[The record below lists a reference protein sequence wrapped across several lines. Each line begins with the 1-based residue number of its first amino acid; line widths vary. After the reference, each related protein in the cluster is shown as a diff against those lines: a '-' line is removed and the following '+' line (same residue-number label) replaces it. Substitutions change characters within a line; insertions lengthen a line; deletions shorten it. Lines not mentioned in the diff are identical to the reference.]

1 MVAGKDVCLRRLA
14 GGVRAR
20 EVRFNRFLGN
30 AKVTTARVIESWSEG
45 TVAAAEGRHVWTRK
59 GRRTVPHDQRDL
71 SDKESQ
77 RWIATAL
84 AAKPLLAKA
93 AMVTALGDRESDTF
107 AFYVSATEQR
117 FHVIARSMH
126 DRKLA
131 GGLGLYASGVVMAVV
146 EQRGNLLPARAQ
158 RPERVVPLELRFG
171 TVSLARPQS
180 KFLHHLPESLS
191 LHLVDV
197 REVDPQAGTEPL
209 HWRLLTTHPVANAE
223 QAWRIV
229 EWYKRRW
236 LIEQFFRVLKT
247 QGFRL
252 EDSQVGTAE
261 RLLKLVAI
269 AAKAAVI
276 PIQLLQARDGRDH
289 QPVRL
294 AFDVN
299 EVATLAALN
308 QNLEAQSKRLKTPHP
323 PDSLAWAAW
332 IIGRLGGWDG
342 YPSSKP
348 PGPITMR
355 HGLEYFHAAAA
366 GWSLRDVCMPP
377 CFRRDDG
384 RGCDCQTAKS
394 SLRATGSA
402 RMRGLHILVVPAKAG
417 THNHQPVCLRTNRST
432 ALLNR
437 NGTAYGSL
445 LSQGRRKR
453 IRLSNSHVVIA
464 SHRVGANARTPY
476 PRRSCESRNP

>member
-14 GGVRAR
+14 KGVRAR

-30 AKVTTARVIESWSEG
+30 AKVTAARVIESWSEA
-45 TVAAAEGRHVWTRK
+45 TVAAAEGCHILAIQDTSEINFVTTAKRRRGLGEIGHGNGRGVLLHPMLAVDAENGSCLGLLSGQVWTRK
-59 GRRTVPHDQRDL
+59 ERRTVSHDLRDL

-93 AMVTALGDRESDTF
+93 AMVTALGDRESDIF
-107 AFYVSATEQR
+107 ALYASVAGER

-131 GGLGLYASGVVMAVV
+131 DGIGLYAASEAMAVV
-146 EQRGNLLPARAQ
+146 DQRAIVLPARAQ
-158 RPERVVPLELRFG
+158 RAERVAVLELRFG
-171 TVSLARPQS
+171 AMNLARPQT
-180 KFLHHLPESLS
+180 KFLRHLPKSLP
-191 LHLVDV
+191 LAMVDV
-197 REVDPQAGTEPL
+197 READPQAGTEPL

-223 QAWRIV
+223 EAWRIV

-247 QGFRL
+247 QGFKL
-252 EDSQVGTAE
+252 EDSQIATAD

-276 PIQLLQARDGRDH
+276 TIQLLQARDGRNH
-289 QPVRL
+289 QPIRL
-294 AFDVN
+294 AFDAN
-299 EVATLAALN
+299 EVATLTALN
-308 QNLEAQSKRLKTPHP
+308 QNLEAQSKRLKNPHP

-348 PGPITMR
+348 PGPITMK
-355 HGLEYFHAAAA
+355 HGLEYFHAVAV
-366 GWSLRDVCMPP
+366 GWSLKDVCMP
-377 CFRRDDG
+377 
-384 RGCDCQTAKS
+384 
-394 SLRATGSA
+394 
-402 RMRGLHILVVPAKAG
+402 
-417 THNHQPVCLRTNRST
+417 
-432 ALLNR
+432 
-437 NGTAYGSL
+437 
-445 LSQGRRKR
+445 
-453 IRLSNSHVVIA
+453 
-464 SHRVGANARTPY
+464 
-476 PRRSCESRNP
+476 

>member
-14 GGVRAR
+14 KGNRAQ
-20 EVRFNRFLGN
+20 EMRFNRFLGN
-30 AKVTTARVIESWSEG
+30 AKVTTSGLIESWSEG
-45 TVAAAEGRHVWTRK
+45 TVAAAEGRHVLAIQDTSEINFTTTAKRRRGLGEIGKGNGRGVLLHPMLAVDAENGSCLGLVSGQVWTRK
-59 GRRTVPHDQRDL
+59 GRRTVSHDRRDL

-93 AMVTALGDRESDTF
+93 AMVTALGDRESDIF
-107 AFYVSATEQR
+107 ALYASAAEER

-131 GGLGLYASGVVMAVV
+131 NGIGLYAASEDMAVV
-146 EQRGNLLPARAQ
+146 DQRAIVLPARAQ
-158 RPERVVPLELRFG
+158 QAERAAVLELRFG
-171 TVSLARPQS
+171 AVNLARPQT
-180 KFLHHLPESLS
+180 KFLRHLPESLP
-191 LHLVDV
+191 LNLVDV
-197 REVDPQAGTEPL
+197 REPDPGAGTEPL
-209 HWRLLTTHPVANAE
+209 HWRLLTTHPVTNAE

-247 QGFRL
+247 QGFKL
-252 EDSQVGTAE
+252 EDSQIATAD

-276 PIQLLQARDGRDH
+276 TIQLLQARDGRSH

-294 AFDVN
+294 AFDAN
-299 EVATLAALN
+299 EIATLAALN
-308 QNLEAQSKRLKTPHP
+308 QNLEARSKRLKNPHP

-348 PGPITMR
+348 PGPITMK
-355 HGLEYFHAAAA
+355 HGLEYFYAVAA
-366 GWSLRDVCMPP
+366 GWSLRDVCMP
-377 CFRRDDG
+377 
-384 RGCDCQTAKS
+384 
-394 SLRATGSA
+394 
-402 RMRGLHILVVPAKAG
+402 
-417 THNHQPVCLRTNRST
+417 
-432 ALLNR
+432 
-437 NGTAYGSL
+437 
-445 LSQGRRKR
+445 
-453 IRLSNSHVVIA
+453 
-464 SHRVGANARTPY
+464 
-476 PRRSCESRNP
+476 